1 LKGFIIKLSKSLN
14 FKYSELIEKDLLLS
28 TILFF
33 LSKNAFFYK
42 NLLFKGGTC
51 LIKNY
56 LGYYRFSED
65 IDFTWKDQS
74 IFKNK
79 SKRESRSC
87 RSNLINKIGK
97 VIEDFCKEYN
107 CEFINDK
114 SNADYFEFGGGNKR
128 VTLKLYYKS
137 EVLDIRTYI
146 KIQINFVETLMFEH
160 KTGILKSVIPE
171 NEELISSSPEEYS
184 EYLKE
189 IRFPVYD
196 IKEILYEKIRAIL
209 TREGRKGRDFL
220 DIYMILKKNDFN
232 IKEMKNQ
239 IIKKILFSVNKF
251 DKYKENFKMKLNLIK
266 SYKLFTWGEEKRFL
280 LVEIDEED
288 FSKFLAG
295 FNIFLKEITEKIY
308 EKIA

>member
-1 LKGFIIKLSKSLN
+1 MKGFIIKLSKSLN

-97 VIEDFCKEYN
+97 EIEDFCKVYD

-114 SNADYFEFGGGNKR
+114 SNIDYFEYGSGNKR
-128 VTLKLYYKS
+128 VTLKLYYNS

-160 KTGILKSVIPE
+160 KTGILKSVISE

-220 DIYMILKKNDFN
+220 DIYMILKK
-232 IKEMKNQ
+232 K
-239 IIKKILFSVNKF
+239 
-251 DKYKENFKMKLNLIK
+251 
-266 SYKLFTWGEEKRFL
+266 
-280 LVEIDEED
+280 
-288 FSKFLAG
+288 
-295 FNIFLKEITEKIY
+295 
-308 EKIA
+308 